1 VDRFR
6 YSKANVFEIRL
17 LSVLRKSPTEIRVVV
32 DQRYCPKKRKE
43 TVQAG
48 RALPVGLKV
57 TFLRFRLGRDAP
69 DKAAWRTTVYLKFGD
84 IAGQH

>member
-1 VDRFR
+1 
-6 YSKANVFEIRL
+6 
-17 LSVLRKSPTEIRVVV
+17 LRKSPTEIRVVV

-57 TFLRFRLGRDAP
+57 TFLRIRQGRDA
-69 DKAAWRTTVYLKFGD
+69 TTSSDLANNSSPEIRRYRGAVL
-84 IAGQH
+84 IEMC